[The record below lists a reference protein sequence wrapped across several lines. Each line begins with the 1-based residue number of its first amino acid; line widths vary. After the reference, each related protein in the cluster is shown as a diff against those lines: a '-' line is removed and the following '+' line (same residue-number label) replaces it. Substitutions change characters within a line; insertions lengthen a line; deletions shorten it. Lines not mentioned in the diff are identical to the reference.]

1 LVRNQKKEKKMKK
14 ILSALLI
21 GLFAMTASAIP
32 AWETKVANID
42 NLSWLVYNYKA
53 SFTRIDSKGAT
64 VKWKEGGKTAKGSF
78 ETFGTAKD
86 TLNGYIILPSCYGCG
101 GLWGYDANQ
110 VSGSGTYADA
120 GWLESE
126 LPIKEVYPSAKG
138 LVQGYGFGA
147 TAAEE
152 EAWIYVMRKGDKIR
166 NTKGKKAVYRIP
178 IDIEGGLFSKKVGA
192 FHEGTKVGTATDP
205 GALTSAW
212 VKMSYAFPVAYDEYA
227 APYKYKKLVQD
238 HTYGFMG
245 FSNAMTRG
253 GDLAAK
259 RFPVDLAFAST
270 TYEID
275 NEVVN
280 NVAWIIGTG
289 FGTALTTITKGQEG
303 WCSSTP
309 DQSCLTINKISGST
323 VGSFLYYGICEVT
336 PMWNPCRLEWVDS
349 EGQVSG
355 AVQNEAPITG
365 TWSMSLNNKLSTA
378 AGFAKAEENVIKA
391 FGGSVVVYGVR
402 KSAESDGEFADW
414 SWDSSSSPI
423 PQ

>member
-1 LVRNQKKEKKMKK
+1 MKK

-21 GLFAMTASAIP
+21 GLFAMTVSAIP
-32 AWETKVANID
+32 AWENKIANID

-110 VSGSGTYADA
+110 VSGSSTYADA

-126 LPIKEVYPSAKG
+126 VTIKELYPSAKG

-192 FHEGTKVGTATDP
+192 FHEGTKVGTATDA

-212 VKMSYAFPVAYDEYA
+212 VKMSYAFPVAEDEFE
-227 APYKYKKLVQD
+227 APYKYKKLSQD

-275 NEVVN
+275 NETVS

-323 VGSFLYYGICEVT
+323 VGSFLYYGICDVT
-336 PMWNPCRLEWVDS
+336 PMWNPCRLEWIDS
-349 EGQVSG
+349 AGQVSG

-391 FGGSVVVYGVR
+391 FGGSVIVFGVR
-402 KSAESDGEFADW
+402 KSSESDGEYADW
-414 SWDSSSSPI
+414 SSDGSTP
-423 PQ
+423 PALMK

>member
-21 GLFAMTASAIP
+21 GLFAITVSAIP
-32 AWETKVANID
+32 AWKNPKGSID

-64 VKWKEGGKTAKGSF
+64 VKWKESGKTSKGSF

-126 LPIKEVYPSAKG
+126 PEIKEFYPSAKG
-138 LVQGYGFGA
+138 LSQGYGFGA

-192 FHEGTKVGTATDP
+192 FHEGTKTGTATDP

-212 VKMSYAFPVAYDEYA
+212 VKMSYAFPLEEEEFE
-227 APYKYKKLVQD
+227 APYKYKKLAQN

-245 FSNAMTRG
+245 FSNAMTKN
-253 GDLAAK
+253 DLAAK
-259 RFPVDLAFAST
+259 RFPVDLAFATT

-275 NEVVN
+275 DVTVSNT
-280 NVAWIIGTG
+280 AWIIGTG

-323 VGSFLYYGICEVT
+323 VGSFLYYGICDVT
-336 PMWNPCRLEWVDS
+336 PMWNPCRLEWIDA
-349 EGQVSG
+349 EGQVS
-355 AVQNEAPITG
+355 AVVQNEAPITG
-365 TWSMSLNNKLSTA
+365 TWSMSLNNKLSTS
-378 AGFAKAEENVIKA
+378 AGFAKAEENVVKA
-391 FGGSVVVYGVR
+391 FGGDVTLFGVR
-402 KSAESDGEFADW
+402 KSSESDYTSADW
-414 SWDSSSSPI
+414 SGDSSMR
-423 PQ
+423 

>member
-1 LVRNQKKEKKMKK
+1 MKK

-32 AWETKVANID
+32 AWQTKVANID

-64 VKWKEGGKTAKGSF
+64 VKWKEGGKSTRGSF

-101 GLWGYDANQ
+101 GLWGFDANQ
-110 VSGSGTYADA
+110 VSSSGQYADA

-126 LPIKEVYPSAKG
+126 LAIKEIYPSAKG

-192 FHEGTKVGTATDP
+192 FHEGSKTGTATDP

-212 VKMSYAFPVAYDEYA
+212 VKMSYAFPAAQEEFE
-227 APYKYKKLVQD
+227 APYKYKKLIQN

-245 FSNAMTRG
+245 FSNAMVRG

-275 NEVVN
+275 NEIVN
-280 NVAWIIGTG
+280 NVAWIVGTG

-349 EGQVSG
+349 AGQVSG

-378 AGFAKAEENVIKA
+378 AGFAKAEDNVIKA
-391 FGGSVVVYGVR
+391 FGGSVTVFGVR
-402 KSAESDGEFADW
+402 KSAESDGSFADW
-414 SWDSSSSPI
+414 SWDSSSPA
-423 PQ
+423 PVK

>member
-1 LVRNQKKEKKMKK
+1 MKK

-259 RFPVDLAFAST
+259 RFPVDLAFATT

-275 NEVVN
+275 DVTVS

-414 SWDSSSSPI
+414 SWDSSSSSI
-423 PQ
+423 LQ

>member
-1 LVRNQKKEKKMKK
+1 MKK

-21 GLFAMTASAIP
+21 GLFAITVSAIP
-32 AWETKVANID
+32 AWENPKGSID

-64 VKWKEGGKTAKGSF
+64 VKWKESGKTAKGSF

-110 VSGSGTYADA
+110 VSGSGTYAEA

-126 LPIKEVYPSAKG
+126 SEIKEFYPSAKG
-138 LVQGYGFGA
+138 LSQGYGFGT

-212 VKMSYAFPVAYDEYA
+212 VKMSYAFPVAYKEYA
-227 APYKYKKLVQD
+227 APYKYKKLLQD

-245 FSNAMTRG
+245 FSNAMTKN
-253 GDLAAK
+253 DLAAK
-259 RFPVDLAFAST
+259 RFPVDLAFATT

-275 NEVVN
+275 DLTVSNT
-280 NVAWIIGTG
+280 AWIIGTG

-378 AGFAKAEENVIKA
+378 AGFAQAEENVVKA
-391 FGGSVVVYGVR
+391 FGGDVTLFGVR
-402 KSAESDGEFADW
+402 KSSESDYTSADW
-414 SWDSSSSPI
+414 SGDSSSSPI
-423 PQ
+423 PTMMK